1 MEHPPYQ
8 AFHVLW
14 TKPSV
19 ANGKDFA
26 MNEAEILT
34 MIVSALMWQKYNGT
48 IKLYTDQI
56 GYQFIKDH
64 DLLNIWDAGI
74 NIEVLEN
81 NFYPI
86 DPGIFWAAGKLLAL
100 EAQDSPCVM
109 LDTDLIIMRSINE
122 KLKNSAITALHT
134 ETINPKVYL
143 NPSQLKLPED
153 YNFPGYYNWNV
164 PPSNTAF
171 LYIKNEEFKQFYL
184 NESKQFMFHNTAKPA
199 ELVSQMV
206 FAEQRL
212 LSICADHA
220 GLPVNY
226 LLTDPFSLSNKN
238 VVHLWGFK
246 NLLRQNDKIQKIYS
260 KQLIKTVKD
269 ELSTNLFFQN
279 YLAKN
284 QLT

>member
-1 MEHPPYQ
+1 MEHAAYP

-14 TKPSV
+14 TKPSI
-19 ANGKDFA
+19 ADGKDFA

-48 IKLYTDQI
+48 IKLFTDHT
-56 GYQFIKDH
+56 GYEFIKEH
-64 DLLNIWDAGI
+64 DLLNLWDGGI
-74 NIEVLEN
+74 NTEVLEN
-81 NFYPI
+81 NSYPI
-86 DPGIFWAAGKLLAL
+86 NPGVFWAAGKLLAM
-100 EAQDSPCVM
+100 EAQNCPCVM
-109 LDTDLIIMRSINE
+109 LDTDLIIMRPINE
-122 KLKNSAITALHT
+122 VLKNSDVTALHK
-134 ETINPKVYL
+134 ENPDPQVYL
-143 NPSQLKLPED
+143 DPSLLQLPE
-153 YNFPGYYNWNV
+153 NFSFPDYYNWNIA
-164 PPSNTAF
+164 PSNTAF

-184 NESKQFMFHNTAKPA
+184 NESKQFMFHNTGKPA

-212 LSICADHA
+212 LSICADRA
-220 GLPVNY
+220 DLPVNY

-279 YLAKN
+279 YLAKH
-284 QLT
+284 Q